1 MPDVEERGSQKEPED
16 MEKTSPAAPTTSQAV
31 PTTSRAVPTTSV
43 PPQEKNSDLS
53 APHSPNQPPTKPPRL
68 FSVTDLMETAKEV
81 SKMSIAHEIVVNQ
94 NFHLEKVTLPPNS
107 LESWMKETMYR
118 AFWDNLK
125 EQLSAIPPDYTHVL
139 KLLQEIKEILLSLL
153 LPHHARLRSQIEEA
167 MDMELLRQEAEH
179 GALDVPRLSAY
190 IRGMMAMLCAPVRD
204 EEVQKLQ
211 SITDPVQLLR
221 EIFQVLGLMK
231 MDMLNFTIR
240 SLRPHLKEH
249 SVQYERTKFQELL
262 DRMPNALDYTV
273 KWLSRAAAEASLPQ
287 PTAIPDLPDPASTS
301 APGATTSCG
310 SATPSSLTVLNQGYM
325 NLLHW
330 EPGNPEYPETLLMD
344 RLRIQEIQSRVHD
357 LTILGAVLLVTGC
370 LCGPALV
377 SSPPFIERLKRGI
390 SILLDGLH
398 WRLEEA
404 LLSISHLVSQEVS
417 QALVEMGLPA
427 LSSDQVASLK
437 GQIQG
442 LAKAE
447 NSVRNV
453 IEKRIHLFLSCCLS
467 CGVQMSLKDLPG
479 GLPPIQGELAEVGHR
494 FLHVINHNRQ
504 VFGPYYAGILKKLLL
519 TPAAQRDPTLPAG
532 F

>member
-330 EPGNPEYPETLLMD
+330 EPGNPEYPEA
-344 RLRIQEIQSRVHD
+344 RRGFAEYQ
-357 LTILGAVLLVTGC
+357 
-370 LCGPALV
+370 
-377 SSPPFIERLKRGI
+377 PPGVP
-390 SILLDGLH
+390 G
-398 WRLEEA
+398 
-404 LLSISHLVSQEVS
+404 
-417 QALVEMGLPA
+417 
-427 LSSDQVASLK
+427 
-437 GQIQG
+437 
-442 LAKAE
+442 
-447 NSVRNV
+447 
-453 IEKRIHLFLSCCLS
+453 EKRIHLFLSCCLS

>member
-1 MPDVEERGSQKEPED
+1 MPKVEEHGSQKEPED
-16 MEKTSPAAPTTSQAV
+16 MEETSPAAPTTS
-31 PTTSRAVPTTSV
+31 RAVSSTSV
-43 PPQEKNSDLS
+43 PSQEKKSDLP
-53 APHSPNQPPTKPPRL
+53 APHSSDKSPSKPPRA
-68 FSVTDLMETAKEV
+68 FSVTDLMETANEV

-107 LESWMKETMYR
+107 LESWMKETMHK

-153 LPHHARLRSQIEEA
+153 LPHHARLRGQIEEA

-179 GALDVPRLSAY
+179 GALDVSRLSAY

-204 EEVQKLQ
+204 EDVQKLQ

-231 MDMLNFTIR
+231 MDMVNFTIR

-262 DRMPNALDYTV
+262 DRMPDSLDYTV
-273 KWLSRAAAEASLPQ
+273 KWLSTAAAGVSLSQ
-287 PTAIPDLPDPASTS
+287 PTASPDPADPAGPS
-301 APGATTSCG
+301 ALGTTTSCG
-310 SATPSSLTVLNQGYM
+310 SATPSPTTVLNQGYM

-344 RLRIQEIQSRVHD
+344 RLRIQEIQCRVHD
-357 LTILGAVLLVTGC
+357 LTILGAVLLVTSC

-377 SSPPFIERLKRGI
+377 SSPPFIERLKRGT

-398 WRLEEA
+398 SRLEEA
-404 LLSISHLVSQEVS
+404 LLSVSHLVSQEVS
-417 QALVEMGLPA
+417 QALVEMGLPV
-427 LSSDQVASLK
+427 LSGDQVASLK

-447 NSVRNV
+447 HSVRNI

-467 CGVQMSLKDLPG
+467 CGVQMSLRDLPG

-494 FLHVINHNRQ
+494 FLHVINHNRH

-519 TPAAQRDPTLPAG
+519 TPAAQGDPTPSAG
-532 F
+532 S